1 MKKQSLLCSIFVS
14 LILLVLLSFSASA
27 QNDNFLNIN
36 VIVADTT
43 GKTLKDVAVYN
54 SQQKLIG
61 ITNNFGK
68 TNISARYGEVITFSH
83 ISYEQKYITVSDDV
97 FFDKNENECYM
108 AVHMQ
113 KKTNVIPEVGIVE
126 NMPHLAYSNKQVW
139 VSDYKVNDAGM
150 YLILDNNSEHSLI
163 FLSHEQDTLAK
174 AKIAKKF
181 DYLYEDAFGN
191 IHLLGSDS
199 AYQTY
204 YDGEKLNMLYPIDIQ
219 TFKRKLMPVQV
230 ITDSLLILQQ
240 YASMWQEIFYVSVN
254 RRTKETKTL
263 IDCYGP
269 TREWGRY
276 FYRDM
281 MKDGLIDRME
291 MENPMFPKVMEMLG
305 VQSNSAS
312 GEPYADNGVDELTRM
327 NDYVDFN
334 NSQRARYVVNPIFCP
349 ITYFNDT
356 IYVFNF
362 ENDRLYKFTENGTW
376 VSACDLT
383 FHRTTYRKNS
393 RIGNTWDKK
402 IIIDKALGK
411 CYAQFTKDGL
421 VTLKEVDLQTGTIK
435 KEIKLTHHYYPEN
448 IQVHNGTVYYKF
460 IDVRQV
466 NGRDCRSL
474 YKMKLK

>member
-1 MKKQSLLCSIFVS
+1 MLVDLTPKVNLL
-14 LILLVLLSFSASA
+14 
-27 QNDNFLNIN
+27 
-36 VIVADTT
+36 
-43 GKTLKDVAVYN
+43 
-54 SQQKLIG
+54 
-61 ITNNFGK
+61 
-68 TNISARYGEVITFSH
+68 
-83 ISYEQKYITVSDDV
+83 
-97 FFDKNENECYM
+97 
-108 AVHMQ
+108 
-113 KKTNVIPEVGIVE
+113 PEAEIVE
-126 NMPHLAYSNKQVW
+126 NVPHLAYGNKQAW

-150 YLILDNNSEHSLI
+150 YLILDNNSEHSLV
-163 FLSHEQDTLAK
+163 FLSYEQDTLAK
-174 AKIAKKF
+174 ATINKKY

-191 IHLLGSDS
+191 IHLLGLDS
-199 AYQTY
+199 VYQTY
-204 YDGEKLNMLYPIDIQ
+204 YDGEKLNMLYPVDIQ
-219 TFKRKLMPVQV
+219 TFKQKLMPVQV

-240 YASMWQEIFYVSVN
+240 YASMWQEIFYISVN
-254 RRTKETKTL
+254 RNNKETKTL

-327 NDYVDFN
+327 NDYVDIN
-334 NSQRARYVVNPIFCP
+334 NSQRARYVVNPIYCP
-349 ITYFNDT
+349 IAFFNDT

-376 VSACDLT
+376 VSVCDLT

-402 IIIDKALGK
+402 LIIDKALGK

-448 IQVHNGTVYYKF
+448 IQVHGGTVYYKF

>member
-1 MKKQSLLCSIFVS
+1 MKKLSFLYVI
-14 LILLVLLSFSASA
+14 LVLLVQYVLSPITASA
-27 QNDNFLNIN
+27 QNDNTLNIN
-36 VIVADTT
+36 LIVSDTT
-43 GKTLKDVAVYN
+43 GKTLKDVAIYN
-54 SQQKLIG
+54 SKQNLIG

-68 TNISARYGEVITFSH
+68 TTISAHIGDAIVFSH
-83 ISYEQKYITVSDDV
+83 VSYEQKTMKISNDNIL
-97 FFDKNENECYM
+97 DKTENECFM
-108 AVHMQ
+108 LVDLTP
-113 KKTNVIPEVGIVE
+113 KTNILPEAEIVE
-126 NMPHLAYSNKQVW
+126 NAPHLAYSNKQVW
-139 VSDYKVNDAGM
+139 VSDYKITDRGM
-150 YLILDNNSEHSLI
+150 YLILDSNTEHSLI
-163 FLSHEQDTLAK
+163 FLSHEQDTLAR
-174 AKIAKKF
+174 AKISKKY

-191 IHLLGSDS
+191 IHLLSKDT

-204 YDGEKLNMLYPIDIQ
+204 YDGEKLNMLYPVDIQ
-219 TFKRKLMPVQV
+219 TFKQKLMPVQV

-240 YASMWQEIFYVSVN
+240 YASMWQEIFYISVN
-254 RRTKETKTL
+254 RNNKETKTL

-312 GEPYADNGVDELTRM
+312 GEPYVDNGVDELTRM
-327 NDYVDFN
+327 NDYVDIN
-334 NSQRARYVVNPIFCP
+334 NSQRARYVVNPIYCP
-349 ITYFNDT
+349 IAFFNDT

-362 ENDRLYKFTENGTW
+362 EDDRLYKFTENGTW
-376 VSACDLT
+376 VSVCDLT

-402 IIIDKALGK
+402 LIIDKALGK
-411 CYAQFTKDGL
+411 CYAQFSKDGL

-448 IQVHNGTVYYKF
+448 IQVHDGTVYYKF

>member
-1 MKKQSLLCSIFVS
+1 MKKLSFLHPIFVPFV
-14 LILLVLLSFSASA
+14 LLVLSSFSASA
-27 QNDNFLNIN
+27 QNNNFLSIN
-36 VIVADTT
+36 VIVSDTL
-43 GKTLKDVAVYN
+43 GKTLKDVAIYN
-54 SQQKLIG
+54 SQQNLIG
-61 ITNNFGK
+61 ITDNFGK
-68 TNISARYGEVITFSH
+68 TSISARYGDVITFSRVN
-83 ISYEQKYITVSDDV
+83 YEQKYMTVSD
-97 FFDKNENECYM
+97 EYM
-108 AVHMQ
+108 LVCLKA
-113 KKTNVIPEVGIVE
+113 KTNILPEAEIIE
-126 NMPHLAYSNKQVW
+126 NVPHLAYSNKQVW

-191 IHLLGSDS
+191 IHLLSNDS

-204 YDGEKLNMLYPIDIQ
+204 YDGEKLNMLYPVDIQ

-254 RRTKETKTL
+254 RNTKETKTL

-276 FYRDM
+276 YYRDM

-291 MENPMFPKVMEMLG
+291 MENPMFPNIMEMLG
-305 VQSNSAS
+305 VQSSSAS
-312 GEPYADNGVDELTRM
+312 EEPYADNEVDELTRM
-327 NDYVDFN
+327 NKYVDFD
-334 NSQRARYVVNPIFCP
+334 NSQRARYVVNPIYCP
-349 ITYFNDT
+349 IAFFNDT

-362 ENDRLYKFTENGTW
+362 ENDKLYKFTENGTW

-383 FHRTTYRKNS
+383 FHR
-393 RIGNTWDKK
+393 NTWDKK
-402 IIIDKALGK
+402 LIIDKALGK
-411 CYAQFTKDGL
+411 CYAQFSKDGH
-421 VTLKEVDLQTGTIK
+421 VTLKEIDLQTGTIK
-435 KEIKLTHHYYPEN
+435 NAIELTHHVFPEN
-448 IQVHNGTVYYKF
+448 IQIHKGTVYYKF

>member
-1 MKKQSLLCSIFVS
+1 MKKLSFLHPIFVPFV
-14 LILLVLLSFSASA
+14 LLVLSSFSASA
-27 QNDNFLNIN
+27 QNNNFLSIN
-36 VIVADTT
+36 VIVSDTL
-43 GKTLKDVAVYN
+43 GKTLKDVAIYN
-54 SQQKLIG
+54 SQQNLIG
-61 ITNNFGK
+61 ITDNFGK
-68 TNISARYGEVITFSH
+68 TSISARYGDVITFSRVN
-83 ISYEQKYITVSDDV
+83 YEQKYMTVSDEYMLV
-97 FFDKNENECYM
+97 FLK
-108 AVHMQ
+108 A
-113 KKTNVIPEVGIVE
+113 KTNILPEAEIIE
-126 NMPHLAYSNKQVW
+126 NVPHLAYSNKQVW

-191 IHLLGSDS
+191 IHLLSNDS

-204 YDGEKLNMLYPIDIQ
+204 YDGEKLNMLYPVDIQ

-254 RRTKETKTL
+254 RNTKETKTL

-276 FYRDM
+276 YYRDM

-291 MENPMFPKVMEMLG
+291 MENPMFPNIMEMLG
-305 VQSNSAS
+305 VQSSSAS
-312 GEPYADNGVDELTRM
+312 EEPYADNEVDELTRM
-327 NDYVDFN
+327 NKYVDFD
-334 NSQRARYVVNPIFCP
+334 NSQRARYVVNPIYCP
-349 ITYFNDT
+349 IAFFNDT

-362 ENDRLYKFTENGTW
+362 ENDKLYKFTENGTW

-383 FHRTTYRKNS
+383 FHR
-393 RIGNTWDKK
+393 NTWDKK
-402 IIIDKALGK
+402 LIIDKALGK
-411 CYAQFTKDGL
+411 CYAQFSKDGH
-421 VTLKEVDLQTGTIK
+421 VTLKEIDLQTGTIK
-435 KEIKLTHHYYPEN
+435 NAIELTHHVFPEN
-448 IQVHNGTVYYKF
+448 IQIHKGTVYYKF

>member
-1 MKKQSLLCSIFVS
+1 MKKLSFLHPIFVPFV
-14 LILLVLLSFSASA
+14 LLVLSSFSASA
-27 QNDNFLNIN
+27 QNTNFLNIN
-36 VIVADTT
+36 VIVSDTL
-43 GKTLKDVAVYN
+43 GKTLKDVAIYN
-54 SQQKLIG
+54 SQQNLIG

-68 TNISARYGEVITFSH
+68 TNISARYGDVIVFSRVN
-83 ISYEQKYITVSDDV
+83 YEQKYMTVSG
-97 FFDKNENECYM
+97 EYM
-108 AVHMQ
+108 LVYLVA
-113 KKTNVIPEVGIVE
+113 KTNILPEAEIVE
-126 NMPHLAYSNKQVW
+126 NVPHLAYGNKQVW
-139 VSDYKVNDAGM
+139 VSDYKVNNAGM

-163 FLSHEQDTLAK
+163 FLSHDQDTLAK
-174 AKIAKKF
+174 AKINKKY

-204 YDGEKLNMLYPIDIQ
+204 FDGEKLNMLYPVDIQ
-219 TFKRKLMPVQV
+219 TFKQKLMPVQV
-230 ITDSLLILQQ
+230 ITDSLLVLQR

-254 RRTKETKTL
+254 RNTKETKTL

-276 FYRDM
+276 YYRDM

-291 MENPMFPKVMEMLG
+291 MENPMFPNIMEMLG
-305 VQSNSAS
+305 VQSGGAS
-312 GEPYADNGVDELTRM
+312 EEPYADNEVDELTRM
-327 NDYVDFN
+327 NKYVDFD
-334 NSQRARYVVNPIFCP
+334 NSQRARYVVNPIYCP
-349 ITYFNDT
+349 ITFFNDT

-362 ENDRLYKFTENGTW
+362 ENDKLYKFTENGIW
-376 VSACDLT
+376 ISACDLT

-402 IIIDKALGK
+402 LIIDKALGK

>member
-14 LILLVLLSFSASA
+14 LILLVLLSFGASA

-174 AKIAKKF
+174 AKVAKKF

-240 YASMWQEIFYVSVN
+240 YASMWQEILYVSVN

-276 FYRDM
+276 HYRDM
-281 MKDGLIDRME
+281 IKDGMIDRME
-291 MENPMFPKVMEMLG
+291 MENPMFPNILEMHG

-334 NSQRARYVVNPIFCP
+334 NSQRARYVLNPIYCP

-383 FHRTTYRKNS
+383 FHR
-393 RIGNTWDKK
+393 NTWDKK

-411 CYAQFTKDGL
+411 CYAQFTKDGT

-435 KEIKLTHHYYPEN
+435 NEIKLTHHYYPEN
-448 IQVHNGTVYYKF
+448 IQVHDGTVYYKF
-460 IDVRQV
+460 IDVRQTH
-466 NGRDCRSL
+466 GKDCRSL